1 MPKPLQVK
9 TFKSLLEGSNVRVE
23 TDYRTNY
30 TPGWK
35 YNHWELRGV
44 PIRMELGP
52 KDMENKTVVLA
63 RRDSGTS
70 YITHCKRGSPLNVR
84 VCDGFEVY
92 TCCPCVVWVLWLRV
106 ARCAHAHGAG
116 PQGHGEQDS
125 RAGMA

>member
-1 MPKPLQVK
+1 VK
-9 TFKSLLEGSNVRVE
+9 TFKSLLEGSGVRVE

-63 RRDSGTS
+63 RRDTG
-70 YITHCKRGSPLNVR
+70 GL
-84 VCDGFEVY
+84 
-92 TCCPCVVWVLWLRV
+92 LLLL
-106 ARCAHAHGAG
+106 
-116 PQGHGEQDS
+116 
-125 RAGMA
+125 

>member
-1 MPKPLQVK
+1 LQVK
-9 TFKSLLEGSNVRVE
+9 TFKSLLEGSSVRVE

-63 RRDSGTS
+63 RRDTGGNCM
-70 YITHCKRGSPLNVR
+70 YR
-84 VCDGFEVY
+84 VC
-92 TCCPCVVWVLWLRV
+92 
-106 ARCAHAHGAG
+106 
-116 PQGHGEQDS
+116 
-125 RAGMA
+125 

>member
-1 MPKPLQVK
+1 MPTHLQVK
-9 TFKSLLEGSNVRVE
+9 TFKSLLEGSSVRVE

-63 RRDSGTS
+63 RRDTGMSAGGALCLVHAWKS
-70 YITHCKRGSPLNVR
+70 QLVR
-84 VCDGFEVY
+84 VSGLCLWGDELKIAHVVRCVVLFECWLNESQIRLQVA
-92 TCCPCVVWVLWLRV
+92 CGCPCK
-106 ARCAHAHGAG
+106 
-116 PQGHGEQDS
+116 
-125 RAGMA
+125 

>member
-1 MPKPLQVK
+1 VK

-63 RRDSGTS
+63 RRDTGT
-70 YITHCKRGSPLNVR
+70 L
-84 VCDGFEVY
+84 
-92 TCCPCVVWVLWLRV
+92 
-106 ARCAHAHGAG
+106 
-116 PQGHGEQDS
+116 
-125 RAGMA
+125 

>member
-1 MPKPLQVK
+1 MVRQNPAAVVAKRQLLPLPKLLQVK
-9 TFKSLLEGSNVRVE
+9 TFKSLLEGSSVRVE

-63 RRDSGTS
+63 RRDTGTFMGFKVCKHKQMRVMRLRGFWGFQSGVG
-70 YITHCKRGSPLNVR
+70 CG
-84 VCDGFEVY
+84 
-92 TCCPCVVWVLWLRV
+92 
-106 ARCAHAHGAG
+106 
-116 PQGHGEQDS
+116 
-125 RAGMA
+125 